1 MSLIANDYGNEL
13 FVFCDVNSP
22 GCGPGAKVG
31 PSKGKKINY

>member
-1 MSLIANDYGNEL
+1 MSSISNDYGNEL

-31 PSKGKKINY
+31 PSK